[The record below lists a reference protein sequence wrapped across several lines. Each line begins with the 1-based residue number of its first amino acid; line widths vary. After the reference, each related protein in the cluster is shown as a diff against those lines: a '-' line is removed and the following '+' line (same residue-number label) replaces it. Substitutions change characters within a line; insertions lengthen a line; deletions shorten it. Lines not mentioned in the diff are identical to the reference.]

1 MAAEVS
7 CEAAAESTGP
17 RSQSPAAVL
26 GALTASG
33 MCPGKKVLPGAGLAA
48 KAAARHC
55 VRDVHSAPVTCGL
68 QTHDAAR
75 NLVELSHSLGGNVK
89 KQPVKTFDLR
99 WSRRSPGPTENLP
112 EQFCCSIRAPRSSSP
127 TV

>member
-1 MAAEVS
+1 MPIEVAAEVS

-75 NLVELSHSLGGNVK
+75 NLVELSHLLGGNVK
-89 KQPVKTFDLR
+89 QPVKTLFEPR
-99 WSRRSPGPTENLP
+99 KPWSH
-112 EQFCCSIRAPRSSSP
+112 
-127 TV
+127 